1 MRPQAVGVGCVLAAT
16 ACWGVGTVLS
26 KQALDRGLPPLT
38 LLVVELVASGALLG
52 GFALARRARGGAAER
67 PDRRLVLLG
76 LLNPGLAYLLALLG
90 LLTVSASLSVLLW
103 AMEPVL
109 ILVLAVVW
117 LGERLAPVTVA
128 ATAIAVAGAALVVLR
143 PGATGDARGI
153 ALSVAA
159 VAACACYTVLTRR
172 LLLDDGTVGVVL
184 AQQLVA
190 LALVLVVLV
199 GAAAVGVGVLGG
211 AEPSAWGFALA
222 SGVVYYGLA
231 FTAYVAGLRH
241 VPAEVAGSL
250 LPAIP
255 VFGLAA
261 AWVTGERLSQLQWI
275 GVALVVAGTLTA
287 ALWQVRRA
295 PDPAPAP
302 LA

>member
-1 MRPQAVGVGCVLAAT
+1 MRPQTVGVACVLGAT

-26 KQALDRGLPPLT
+26 KQALDRGLAPLT
-38 LLVVELVASGALLG
+38 LLAVELVASSALLG
-52 GFALARRARGGAAER
+52 TFAGVRRARGDVAER

-76 LLNPGLAYLLALLG
+76 LLNPGLAYLLGLLG

-103 AMEPVL
+103 ATEPVL
-109 ILVLAVVW
+109 ILLLAVAW
-117 LGERLAPVTVA
+117 LGERLTPVTTA
-128 ATAIAVAGAALVVLR
+128 ATLVAVLGAVLVVLR

-159 VAACACYTVLTRR
+159 VTACACYTVLTRR

-184 AQQLVA
+184 SQQVVA
-190 LALVLVVLV
+190 LALVVVVLGV
-199 GAAAVGVGVLGG
+199 TAAAGIGTGG
-211 AEPSAWGFALA
+211 AVEPSAWGFAVA

-231 FTAYVAGLRH
+231 FTAYVAGLRRL
-241 VPAEVAGSL
+241 PADVAGSL

-261 AWVTGERLSQLQWI
+261 AYLTGDRLSPVQWV
-275 GVALVVAGTLTA
+275 GVALVVAGTTTA
-287 ALWQVRRA
+287 ALWHLRRTPEAAAA
-295 PDPAPAP
+295 PSA
-302 LA
+302 